1 MSGLPL
7 EFFSAIN
14 EIFKRNWGGYGG
26 GLHPLHLRRLQN
38 RASLKRCPKSRF
50 RTKSQRNSYSNW
62 CWSIKLLILSS
73 MKPSLRIKYL
83 PPISGLKMHVS
94 IAGGLYSFFVPQSP
108 AGFTL
113 SDTCA
118 SHPCRVFCV
127 ARSSYPCHVFCI
139 ARLSRIY
146 VVCSMLHVL
155 CHALVLHH

>member
-108 AGFTL
+108 AGFTHSYVTRSPRFSNMCYILRALCVFHHICSSHLCLKRVL
-113 SDTCA
+113 SNW
-118 SHPCRVFCV
+118 
-127 ARSSYPCHVFCI
+127 
-139 ARLSRIY
+139 SRGK
-146 VVCSMLHVL
+146 
-155 CHALVLHH
+155 